1 MRGEV
6 CKGCYFNRLAAKL
19 RKKQGEKM
27 ELRDKKLEMLIRYA
41 LLGGLAYACFIIVK
55 PFLGAI
61 VWAAIIA
68 VSVLPLFERLEARMR
83 GKSKRAAVVLM
94 GGLGVLLLVPMIVLV
109 NSLVELVPKV
119 SQLILQLAGW
129 LEHPPAWLS
138 NIPLVSNVLSD
149 WQVSGN
155 DVLVAKIKPY
165 VNEVAVWGLG
175 QGTHL
180 TKVLLQMVLAI
191 VLAGVFLVGRQ
202 GLVGLLREM
211 AGRVGGGNAAVLV
224 GVAER
229 TIRGVM
235 VGVVG
240 TALVQAL
247 LAVIGFALA
256 GVPAIALLGMA
267 TFILAVLQLPTIIL
281 ILPVAGWLYATD
293 NLGWAIFLLVWGFLV
308 VGSVDNFLKPMLISQ
323 EAKLPLS
330 LIFVGVL
337 GGMLAWGFLGIFLGA
352 TLLALAYSL
361 FNGWLSLTDAGEAI
375 AAGREP
381 D

>member
-1 MRGEV
+1 
-6 CKGCYFNRLAAKL
+6 
-19 RKKQGEKM
+19 M
-27 ELRDKKLEMLIRYA
+27 ELHDKKLELLIRYA
-41 LLGGLAYACFIIVK
+41 LLAGLAYACFIIVK

-68 VSVLPLFERLEARMR
+68 VSVLPLHERLEKRLQ
-83 GKSKRAAVVLM
+83 GKSKRAAILLM

-119 SQLILQLAGW
+119 SQLVLQLAGL
-129 LEHPPAWLS
+129 LEHPPAWLN
-138 NIPLVSNVLSD
+138 NIPLVNSALSD
-149 WQVSGN
+149 WLAGGN

-180 TKVLLQMVLAI
+180 TKVLLQMLLAF
-191 VLAGVFLVGRQ
+191 VLAGVFLVGRH

-247 LAVIGFALA
+247 LAVVGFALA

-267 TFILAVLQLPTIIL
+267 TFILAVLQLPTILI

-293 NLGWAIFLLVWGFLV
+293 QMGWAIFLLVWGFLV

-361 FNGWLSLTDAGEAI
+361 FNGWLSLTESGEAI
-375 AAGREP
+375 VTGK
-381 D
+381 DTV

>member
-1 MRGEV
+1 
-6 CKGCYFNRLAAKL
+6 
-19 RKKQGEKM
+19 M
-27 ELRDKKLEMLIRYA
+27 ESRDKKLEMLIRYT

-68 VSVLPLFERLEARMR
+68 VSVLPLYERLETRMR
-83 GKSKRAAVVLM
+83 GKSRRAAVVLM
-94 GGLGVLLLVPMIVLV
+94 SGLGVVLLAPLIVLV

-119 SQLILQLAGW
+119 SQLVLQLAGW

-138 NIPLVSNVLSD
+138 NIPLVNNALSD
-149 WQVSGN
+149 WLAGGN
-155 DVLVAKIKPY
+155 DVLVARIKPY

-180 TKVLLQMVLAI
+180 TKVLLQMLLAF
-191 VLAGVFLVGRQ
+191 VLAGVFLAGRRS
-202 GLVGLLREM
+202 LVGLLREM
-211 AGRVGGGNAAVLV
+211 AGRVGGGSAALLV

-247 LAVIGFALA
+247 LAVVGFALA

-267 TFILAVLQLPTIIL
+267 TFILAVLQLPTIVI
-281 ILPVAGWLYATD
+281 ILPVAGWLYAID
-293 NLGWAIFLLVWGFLV
+293 HMGGAIFLLLWGLLV

-361 FNGWLSLTDAGEAI
+361 FNGWLSLSGEPGEAI
-375 AAGREP
+375 AADREAG
-381 D
+381 

>member
-1 MRGEV
+1 
-6 CKGCYFNRLAAKL
+6 
-19 RKKQGEKM
+19 M

-211 AGRVGGGNAAVLV
+211 VGRVGGGSAAVLV

-267 TFILAVLQLPTIIL
+267 TFILAVLQLPTILL